1 MSEIEKPAG
10 ANQDQI
16 DRAKILQEAL
26 PHIQAFAGKTIV
38 IKYGG
43 HAMENDEARRSF
55 ARDVTLLDVVNI
67 RPVIVHGGGPQIGAL
82 LKRMG
87 IESRFHAG
95 QRITDAET
103 MEVVEMVLTGRVNK
117 EIVNELHRAGAWA
130 VGISGKDGRLIEAE
144 KLILIENGKE
154 IDLGHVG
161 RVKHVNPEVVEALER
176 AGGFIPVIAPVGG
189 DGEGN
194 TYNINADNFAGAL
207 AGAMKAE
214 KFFLMTDV
222 SGVKDKSG
230 KLISTLDRK
239 QAEAFLADGTISG
252 GMIPKVEC
260 ALEALALGVHKVHI
274 IDGRLPHA
282 VLLEMFTDAGIGT
295 EIVEA
300 HE

>member
-1 MSEIEKPAG
+1 MSEIEKQAG

-103 MEVVEMVLTGRVNK
+103 MEVVEMVITGRVNK

-189 DGEGN
+189 DSEGR

-222 SGVKDKSG
+222 SGVKDKGG

-252 GMIPKVEC
+252 GMIPKV
-260 ALEALALGVHKVHI
+260 
-274 IDGRLPHA
+274 
-282 VLLEMFTDAGIGT
+282 
-295 EIVEA
+295 
-300 HE
+300 